1 MNDADLFARGVAVST
16 DVLVQELPGEE
27 TVLLNTAT
35 EEYFGLDAVGT
46 HMWTVL
52 LDAGSVDDACTRLLH
67 HYDVDE
73 GGLRDDV
80 RAFVGKLLERGLI
93 TLDG

>member
-52 LDAGSVDDACTRLLH
+52 LAADTVDEGYAELLE
-67 HYDVDE
+67 HYDVDAT
-73 GGLRDDV
+73 GLRDDV
-80 RAFVGKLLERGLI
+80 GAFVRKLAERGLI
-93 TLDG
+93 TLAR